1 MTTGNIRNINSFM
14 SSWQIIGCLTHI
26 VWTNLMYFNKWIVV
40 VIMLLLVLQNSFVQ
54 WGNCLKTKKHISSH
68 LIFFSHFSPFLFV
81 CMWPCVSV
89 PAALTLFS
97 LQKTH
102 LLQQFC
108 VCNIKNT
115 CLILYLSLP
124 CHQNNS
130 DWSSVCE
137 LGGIGFLN
145 KTWLSFSLCLSHSI
159 LPMQQPPTKPLSLIC
174 ARLMW

>member
-1 MTTGNIRNINSFM
+1 MTTGNMQNINSFM

-26 VWTNLMYFNKWIVV
+26 GLTNLMYFNKWMLV
-40 VIMLLLVLQNSFVQ
+40 VIMLLPVLQNSFVQ
-54 WGNCLKTKKHISSH
+54 WGNCLEKKKIKHISCH
-68 LIFFSHFSPFLFV
+68 PVFFPHFSPFLFV
-81 CMWPCVSV
+81 CIWPCVSV

-108 VCNIKNT
+108 VCDIKNT

-124 CHQNNS
+124 RHQNNS

-137 LGGIGFLN
+137 LGRIGFLN
-145 KTWLSFSLCLSHSI
+145 KTWLSRSLWLSHSI
-159 LPMQQPPTKPLSLIC
+159 FAYAAATD
-174 ARLMW
+174 